1 MPTWILLAQGP
12 AFLSVLTVLLLGL
25 LRLMI
30 LTTWDILAAI
40 RHAGDRRLPYRQIA
54 LQTLL
59 WLLPFNKLHR
69 NRAGYSVASFSLH
82 LGILIVSL
90 FLRNHLDILQD
101 NIGIS
106 WMAIT
111 KPVLDVLTLI
121 GIFGIIFL
129 LLYRLYVTNSRRLSR
144 TADYLLLLLILN
156 IFVSGYLAGRA
167 WNPISYDG
175 LMLFHTLNGMV
186 LLLLIP
192 FTKIAHCVLFPLI
205 RLGTEVAWHFVP
217 QNGRRPVQP
226 LRDPQVPQPDVMGP
240 NLIEHYENQPDTLQ
254 LKEVAA
260 QGRNI

>member
-69 NRAGYSVASFSLH
+69 NRAGYSLASISLH

-90 FLRNHLDILQD
+90 SLRNHLDIIQE
-101 NIGIS
+101 NIGFS
-106 WMAIT
+106 WIAIA

-121 GIFGIIFL
+121 GIFGIVFL
-129 LLYRLYVTNSRRLSR
+129 LLYRLYVINSRRLSR
-144 TADYLLLLLILN
+144 AADYLLLLILLN
-156 IFVSGYLAGRA
+156 IFLSGYLAGRA
-167 WNPISYDG
+167 WNPIPYDG
-175 LMLFHTLNGMV
+175 LMLFHTLNGIA
-186 LLLLIP
+186 LLLVTP

-217 QNGRRPVQP
+217 QNGRRPVQTIHEP
-226 LRDPQVPQPDVMGP
+226 
-240 NLIEHYENQPDTLQ
+240 E
-254 LKEVAA
+254 
-260 QGRNI
+260 GRNI